1 MKHLLLVI
9 PTLFFGAILI
19 GDAFAADLEDH
30 MEYTI
35 VSYTLDGELV
45 TGLQEAAEG
54 NLLIT
59 GSKSDILTDSMKNQE
74 DFGIGDFQ
82 PATDVLSLSAGFI
95 ATPDLALQGT
105 VGVARNTEKFVLDP
119 ENTSSWEANVG
130 VIYKLFNNINYEV
143 HFGYM
148 ETGDLFKEKD
158 SYSDVENIIMISN
171 KLSMSF

>member
-1 MKHLLLVI
+1 MKHLLLLI
-9 PTLFFGAILI
+9 PTLLLGGILI
-19 GDAFAADLEDH
+19 ADASAADLEGH

-35 VSYTLDGELV
+35 VSYTLDSELL
-45 TGLQEAAEG
+45 TGLQEAAQG

-59 GSKSDILTDSMKNQE
+59 GSSSDILTDSMKNRE
-74 DFGIGDFQ
+74 DFGIGDFK

-105 VGVARNTEKFVLDP
+105 IGVARNTEKFIFDP

-130 VIYKLFNNINYEV
+130 IIYKLFNNINYEV